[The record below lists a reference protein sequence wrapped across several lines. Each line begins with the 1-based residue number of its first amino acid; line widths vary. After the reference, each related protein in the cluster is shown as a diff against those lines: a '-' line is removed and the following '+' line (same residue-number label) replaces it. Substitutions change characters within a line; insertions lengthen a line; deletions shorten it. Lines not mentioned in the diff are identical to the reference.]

1 MALRRGLSTVS
12 VTDEPGMGSAGDS
25 DCGTRCWGARPSR
38 SLCCAS
44 RATAPGVCE
53 VGCAGEPG
61 PAARSDSVGGTPA
74 DATGP
79 VALPSSMKGSQVLLL
94 LWVLMMRQSWPPP
107 DNSPVPPT

>member
-12 VTDEPGMGSAGDS
+12 VTDEPGMGSTGDS

-61 PAARSDSVGGTPA
+61 PVARPDSVGGTPT
-74 DATGP
+74 DATGT
-79 VALPSSMKGSQVLLL
+79 VALPSSMNCSQVLPL
-94 LWVLMMRQSWPPP
+94 LWVLTTRQSLPPP
-107 DNSPVPPT
+107 HN